1 MTLMTENYS
10 RRHLLAGTAVLGL
23 LVALGWQFG
32 GYLPAFVA
40 WVESVGVWGPV
51 VFVLTYATAT
61 VAFIPGS
68 LLTLVAGAIFG
79 LVKGTVLVLVGA
91 TIGSAGAFLFS
102 RHLARAAIEQRLARN
117 PRFAEF
123 DSIVGDEGF
132 KIVFLLRLSLVFPF
146 NLLNYALGLTRVR
159 FRDYVLAS
167 VGMLP
172 GSLLYTYYG
181 KLAGDMAVLAGDGPA
196 KGGTYY
202 YFVLVLG
209 LAAIIL
215 LTSLITRI
223 ASRALHRGKGE

>member
-1 MTLMTENYS
+1 MTLMTENHS
-10 RRHLLAGTAVLGL
+10 RQHLLASTVVLGL
-23 LVALGWQFG
+23 VVALGWQFG

-40 WVESVGVWGPV
+40 WVESAGVWGPV
-51 VFVLTYATAT
+51 VFVIAYAVAT

-68 LLTLVAGAIFG
+68 LLTLAAGAIFG
-79 LVKGTVLVLVGA
+79 LVNGTVLVLVGA

-102 RHLARAAIEQRLARN
+102 RHVARAAIERRLARN

-123 DSIVGDEGF
+123 GSIVGDEGF
-132 KIVFLLRLSLVFPF
+132 KIVLLLRLSLIFPF

-181 KLAGDMAVLAGDGPA
+181 KLAGDVAMLTGDGPVE
-196 KGGTYY
+196 GETSYY
-202 YFVLVLG
+202 LILVLG
-209 LAAIIL
+209 LTAIIF

-223 ASRALHRGKGE
+223 ASRALHRGTGK